1 MSDPRVKRLARLLVT
16 YSLELRPGDRV
27 LIEAEPPAA
36 PLVRELYAEVL
47 QAGGHPHVLIDL
59 PGLEALHIQ
68 QASEEQLSFVPELRR
83 HAYET
88 FEARVRIH
96 SASNTRELNALDPAR
111 VARRRK
117 AHGEVLRLQMTR
129 GASGALRWVSTL
141 YPTPAYAQEAEMSLE
156 EYEAFVFQACHVEG
170 EGDPVTQWQQVRDR
184 QARLVEALRGHDRV
198 HVRGPDCDLR
208 LSIRD
213 RVFLNACGV
222 HNMPDGEIYTGPVE
236 ESVEG
241 WVRFAFPALWNGRE
255 VEGVELRFE
264 GGRVVEAHAEENEA
278 FLHQVL
284 ETDDGARYVGEFAIG
299 TNYNIQRHTRNI
311 LFDEKIGGTMHLAL
325 GAGYPE
331 TGSRNRSLVHWDMI
345 CDLRRDSEI
354 EVDGEVIYRDG
365 QFLI

>member
-1 MSDPRVKRLARLLVT
+1 MSDVRLRRLARLLVT

-27 LIEAEPPAA
+27 LIEAEPSAA
-36 PLVRELYAEVL
+36 PLVRELYAGVL
-47 QAGGHPHVLIDL
+47 QAGGHLHLLLDL

-68 QASEEQLSFVPELRR
+68 QASEEQLAFVPELRR

-117 AHGEVLRLQMTR
+117 AHGEILRLQMAR
-129 GASGALRWVSTL
+129 GAAGALRWVSTL

-156 EYEAFVFQACHVEG
+156 EYEAFVFQACHVAG
-170 EGDPVTQWQQVRDR
+170 EDAPVAHWQQVRNQ
-184 QARLVEALRGHDRV
+184 QARLVAALRGRDRM

-208 LSIRD
+208 LSIRE
-213 RVFLNACGV
+213 RLFLNACGV

-241 WVRFAFPALWNGRE
+241 WVHFAFPAIWNGRE
-255 VEGVELRFE
+255 VKGVELRFE
-264 GGRVVEAHAEENEA
+264 GGRVVEARAEENEA
-278 FLHQVL
+278 FLRQVL
-284 ETDDGARYVGEFAIG
+284 GTDAGARYVGEFAIG
-299 TNYNIQRHTRNI
+299 TGYDIPRHTRNI
-311 LFDEKIGGTMHLAL
+311 LIDEKIGGTMHLVL

-331 TGSRNRSLVHWDMI
+331 TGSRNRSLVHWGMI

-354 EVDGEVIYRDG
+354 EIDGEVIYRDG
-365 QFLI
+365 RFVV